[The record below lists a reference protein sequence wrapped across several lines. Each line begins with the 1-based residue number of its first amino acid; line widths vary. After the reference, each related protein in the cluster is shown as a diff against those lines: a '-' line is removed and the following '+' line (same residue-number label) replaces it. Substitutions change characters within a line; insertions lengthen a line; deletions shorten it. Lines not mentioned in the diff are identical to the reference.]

1 MTSMGDFI
9 AKGTRIAQSD
19 KDRRKHLEQS
29 LEQQNDEKEE
39 FESIAV
45 ENRDTIEVNAVYYY
59 NPI

>member
-1 MTSMGDFI
+1 MTIMGDFI
-9 AKGTRIAQSD
+9 AKGMRIAQSD

-29 LEQQNDEKEE
+29 LEQQKDEKEE